1 LLELFND
8 SSSEDFGKSL
18 RQVDFSTITDAILH
32 VKYQAREDAGP
43 FKTTAIKSLRDYLEL
58 DDATPSFRFFDLRQE
73 FPTEWYRFLNPSNPA
88 NGNIFELE
96 MSPKLFRLLDIGKTL
111 KINTVAVLARCTD
124 DGTYQIVA
132 TPPLAPP
139 PPAGSNILALAK
151 LTQFGGLHFGQKETS
166 AAGIDVDPANP
177 PVKWQLRMRRP
188 GGANLQLDPA
198 TGAMEVQDL
207 MLIVGYE
214 WD

>member
-1 LLELFND
+1 
-8 SSSEDFGKSL
+8 
-18 RQVDFSTITDAILH
+18 
-32 VKYQAREDAGP
+32 
-43 FKTTAIKSLRDYLEL
+43 
-58 DDATPSFRFFDLRQE
+58 
-73 FPTEWYRFLNPSNPA
+73 
-88 NGNIFELE
+88 
-96 MSPKLFRLLDIGKTL
+96 
-111 KINTVAVLARCTD
+111 
-124 DGTYQIVA
+124 
-132 TPPLAPP
+132 
-139 PPAGSNILALAK
+139 